1 MCRGAGGAW
10 WSVAGIGKARQAEN
24 VEELEEHV
32 FGEDFDT
39 IQRGLHGGD
48 SGCMS
53 CLVCPPDGKRGRAV
67 RGRADV
73 SKETVLYLTEAALVV
88 RQPTPHAERR
98 NSFATIMVTTSQKIA
113 AIP

>member
-67 RGRADV
+67 RGRGR
-73 SKETVLYLTEAALVV
+73 LTLSAHPGPAVDG
-88 RQPTPHAERR
+88 RCARR
-98 NSFATIMVTTSQKIA
+98 
-113 AIP
+113 